1 MAVRH
6 VIELKRRT
14 TLESAVRRHPSHV
27 IVVIN
32 IMTQLLAHNI
42 HGRILV
48 ARWCAYNYNSELL
61 AQSLGE
67 SLRLRHRQVE

>member
-14 TLESAVRRHPSHV
+14 TLESAVRRYPSHV

-32 IMTQLLAHNI
+32 IVTQLLAHNI
-42 HGRILV
+42 HGRIFV
-48 ARWCAYNYNSELL
+48 AR
-61 AQSLGE
+61 
-67 SLRLRHRQVE
+67 